1 MNNKIKE
8 QILIF
13 RIRKGDQEA
22 FREIYK
28 IFYNKIYK
36 FVFFRVP
43 NKQIAED
50 ILQESFLITWN
61 DYLKNKEKKIVSIQA
76 LIYKIARNL
85 VNTYYRKNSKVY
97 VDIEKIEY
105 KLGDENILLDLD
117 QEVDIKIDIKKLNK
131 DLNKLSDHYKEIIE
145 LRYFDQL
152 SLREIAKILN
162 KTENNVSALLHR
174 ALKKIK
180 KITQN
185 GKE

>member
-13 RIRKGDQEA
+13 RIRKGDEGA

-28 IFYNKIYK
+28 IFYDRIYR

-43 NKQIAED
+43 NTQIAED

-61 DYLKNKEKKIVSIQA
+61 DYLKNKEKKIISVQA

-85 VNTYYRKNSKVY
+85 INAYYRKNSKAY
-97 VDIEKIEY
+97 IVDIEEVEY
-105 KLGDENILLDLD
+105 KLNDQNISLDK
-117 QEVDIKIDIKKLNK
+117 EVDIKIDIKKLNQ
-131 DLNKLSDHYKEIIE
+131 DLDKLSDHYREIIE
-145 LRYFDQL
+145 LRYLDQL

-162 KTENNVSALLHR
+162 KTENNVGVLLSR

-180 KITQN
+180 EITQN
-185 GKE
+185 EKK